1 MKRGQTFKKL
11 KGQCGEISFNITIDV
26 TGGEKSKRPWA
37 IEQYLTP
44 TALNESTCLLEPF
57 SNDCRK

>member
-11 KGQCGEISFNITIDV
+11 KGQCREISFNITIDV

-44 TALNESTCLLEPF
+44 TALKVAEHSF
-57 SNDCRK
+57 